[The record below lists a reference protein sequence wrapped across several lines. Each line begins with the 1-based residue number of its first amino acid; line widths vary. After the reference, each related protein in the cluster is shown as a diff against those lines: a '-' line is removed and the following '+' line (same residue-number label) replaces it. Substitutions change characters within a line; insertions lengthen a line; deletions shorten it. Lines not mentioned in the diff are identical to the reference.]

1 MVSAGDCELLSELL
15 HTAAKAETTDWTAR
29 NTAFLC
35 EKYKPV
41 TLQKELMKTVP
52 LTPEQLD
59 HLLTVLD
66 YVLTTEA
73 TSYEE
78 WCDMGN
84 NPEQHVWF
92 YAADAVNALSGETV

>member
-1 MVSAGDCELLSELL
+1 VSYPIAVAIQTKLLIL
-15 HTAAKAETTDWTAR
+15 R
-29 NTAFLC
+29 
-35 EKYKPV
+35 
-41 TLQKELMKTVP
+41 TLQKDLTMKTVP
-52 LTPEQLD
+52 LTAEQLD

-92 YAADAVNALSGETV
+92 YAADAVNALSGETA

>member
-1 MVSAGDCELLSELL
+1 MKTVSTG
-15 HTAAKAETTDWTAR
+15 
-29 NTAFLC
+29 
-35 EKYKPV
+35 
-41 TLQKELMKTVP
+41 TVP
-52 LTPEQLD
+52 LTTEQLD

-84 NPEQHVWF
+84 NPEQHVWY
-92 YAADAVNALSGETV
+92 YAADAVNALAGETA